1 MNLVRTVWESL
12 LKLTPQGGRK
22 NKMATLHK
30 NNWVKLLALIG
41 GIFTGGSVVVTGNV
55 TEGIGIILASVSSVS
70 AVLGGTR

>member
-1 MNLVRTVWESL
+1 
-12 LKLTPQGGRK
+12 
-22 NKMATLHK
+22 MATLHK